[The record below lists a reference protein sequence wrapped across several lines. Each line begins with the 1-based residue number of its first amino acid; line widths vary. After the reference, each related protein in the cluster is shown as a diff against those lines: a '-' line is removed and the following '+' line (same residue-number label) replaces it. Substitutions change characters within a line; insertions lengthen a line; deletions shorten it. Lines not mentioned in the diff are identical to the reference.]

1 MFCEHQHQVAICP
14 CCQIATDALYEK
26 KKTRTV
32 RHLDVWGKRTI
43 IHFNP
48 RRFECDV
55 CGKPFTEQLNW
66 LEPKR
71 RQTRPFEDYIYQRVL
86 KTPRKHVALDE
97 GLSESTVL
105 QRKAKIAT
113 RANSNGDQKI
123 RVLGVDEISL
133 RKGHKQYALVISL
146 RRCVVAILENRLKDT
161 FEKWLDA
168 LPEDEFNQ
176 LG

>member
-1 MFCEHQHQVAICP
+1 MLKIF
-14 CCQIATDALYEK
+14 K
-26 KKTRTV
+26 KKS
-32 RHLDVWGKRTI
+32 KR
-43 IHFNP
+43 
-48 RRFECDV
+48 V
-55 CGKPFTEQLNW
+55 
-66 LEPKR
+66 
-71 RQTRPFEDYIYQRVL
+71 
-86 KTPRKHVALDE
+86 
-97 GLSESTVL
+97 
-105 QRKAKIAT
+105 T
-113 RANSNGDQKI
+113 RANSNTNKKI